1 MNGKDI
7 AFMSE
12 KKKGGIVSREVYDR
26 QLSQLD
32 SLGKSLELTPKQI
45 QAMKENYI
53 NDHQVKVVYPS
64 SAEVQLTEH
73 FDGKYATLVA
83 SVREA
88 VTKLND
94 VLAKDKVKLV
104 QRGSVSEA
112 NPKGLLGFVR
122 CTFKFP
128 VTLPGTKKKA

>member
-1 MNGKDI
+1 
-7 AFMSE
+7 MSTD
-12 KKKGGIVSREVYDR
+12 KKGGIVSREVYDR

-32 SLGKSLELTPKQI
+32 SLGKSLDLSPKQI
-45 QAMKENYI
+45 KAMKENYI

-73 FDGKYATLVA
+73 FDGKYSTLVE

-88 VTKLND
+88 VEKLNS

-104 QRGSVSEA
+104 QRGSISES
-112 NPKGLLGFVR
+112 NPKGLMGFVSCR
-122 CTFKFP
+122 VKYP